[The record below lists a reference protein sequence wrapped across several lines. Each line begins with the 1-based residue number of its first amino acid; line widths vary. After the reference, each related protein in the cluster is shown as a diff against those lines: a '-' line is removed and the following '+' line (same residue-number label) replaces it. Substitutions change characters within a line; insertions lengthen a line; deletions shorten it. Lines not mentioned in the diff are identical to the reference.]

1 MGNPVIPV
9 SLTFIIISAFLFFYL
24 QRRKRKQQATIKTEP
39 TRDTYTLG
47 QQHLQ
52 NCKVVS
58 SRYELLHLLPK
69 NSIGAE
75 VGVMAGDFSQRIL
88 DAVNPQQLYLIDT
101 FNSDDWVRLG
111 EKARFKAVD
120 HLSYV
125 QNRFKDQVGQGIVH
139 LKQGMSTDILPQFT
153 DSFFDWIYIDAGHSY
168 DEVTDDLQQAKRL
181 VKPEGYII
189 MNDYIFHSHWESMN
203 YGVIHAVNEF
213 CAKENYEFAYLAL
226 HPQMYCDVVLKRMA

>member
-9 SLTFIIISAFLFFYL
+9 SLTFIVISAFLLFYIS
-24 QRRKRKQQATIKTEP
+24 RRKRKHEATLKVEP
-39 TRDTYTLG
+39 TRDTFTLG

-58 SRYELLHLLPK
+58 SRYELLHFLPK

-75 VGVMAGDFSQRIL
+75 VGVMAGDFSECIL
-88 DAVNPQQLYLIDT
+88 NAVTPQQLYLIDT

-111 EKARFKAVD
+111 EKARFKAAE
-120 HLSYV
+120 HLGYL
-125 QNRFKDQVGQGIVH
+125 QNRFQSQIAGGTVFLMQG
-139 LKQGMSTDILPQFT
+139 LSTDILPKF
-153 DSFFDWIYIDAGHSY
+153 DDNSFDWIYIDAGHSY
-168 DEVTDDLQQAKRL
+168 DEVTDDLYQAKRL